1 MQSPAAGAPA
11 EKAAIA
17 GRDAYRPC
25 RKSKTR
31 CSTRLVGIIVL
42 SALGF
47 SAFNPNL
54 ATVNAQSSND
64 DFPDI
69 DDIMPKARVAPSPNE
84 DRSEIKVPERPLNF
98 DDRPGN
104 RTLPATNR
112 RFDEPRFDEP
122 ATSRPLQNGT
132 LPAVE
137 SRPRPRID
145 ELFPEFDQRTNRATT
160 PIPAERADDRTNK
173 RTKRKEFD
181 WSTHSTSVADL
192 RLPKLDDRSRADVLQ
207 HDLALLTLEE
217 EALYLD
223 LLDDISLRRQSLLK
237 RSTEEFTNA
246 AARTAAWEKAF
257 YQFESVRRLA
267 WNNGQLRHREGE
279 DNIGGLPNPFSDPED
294 TPETNDGQFSLL
306 EDINRFPEHYV
317 GRPVLLHGLYRAAE
331 PVRLGADQPKRVTA
345 GIPGDDGRRPI
356 VTVMR
361 GALTTLNGNQQIA
374 TVDTQGL
381 LTATD
386 GLLGQNQF
394 PRGTT
399 IPVLVKGWVIKRWGQ
414 QPLIYC
420 EALRQVSPIPHQQ
433 LIVQNT
439 ADRRRLRD
447 NETWLYY
454 ETLRQLEMTSDRLQ
468 KEVAASILQQR
479 IGALMKEID
488 TKTKSDIAATTAK
501 LKAGKITESE
511 HRQRKAGLQRR
522 LSHRVGRFRDLMK
535 NPEKFQTYVDMFQF
549 PEVYHGRLVTLRGH
563 VRHVVSYPGDE
574 TLFHDS
580 LYDGARTL
588 HELWL
593 FTDDSQ
599 HNPAVIV
606 TPNLPDDF
614 PVDAEVIDRISVTGC
629 FFKRYVY
636 GSQDTDRIA
645 PLILAG
651 KIEWQPTA
659 DQVAALV
666 DDGHLNANSS
676 RAKKAAELNRGL
688 SRTGA
693 LMIGFFVLLVL
704 MILWGRAQRE
714 ERDRVQ
720 LRKRVNEIPE
730 FETSLIPGYSLPLS
744 DFGKEFGDDESPVP
758 RSRFSLD

>member
-1 MQSPAAGAPA
+1 MQSPAVDPPTRRTQF
-11 EKAAIA
+11 AA
-17 GRDAYRPC
+17 RDHRPC
-25 RKSKTR
+25 FKNKARR
-31 CSTRLVGIIVL
+31 STRLVSAFVL
-42 SALGF
+42 LTLGF
-47 SAFNPNL
+47 AAVNL
-54 ATVNAQSSND
+54 APVAVHAQASND
-64 DFPDI
+64 DFPDV
-69 DDIMPKARVAPSPNE
+69 DKIMPKARVSPSPNE
-84 DRSEIKVPERPLNF
+84 SRSEIKTPERSQNF
-98 DDRPGN
+98 DDRSTNGAFPQ
-104 RTLPATNR
+104 PNR
-112 RFDEPRFDEP
+112 RLDDPVFDD
-122 ATSRPLQNGT
+122 SRTRRPNREGT

-137 SRPRPRID
+137 SRPRSDFKEQFPR
-145 ELFPEFDQRTNRATT
+145 FDQQNNRVTT
-160 PIPAERADDRTNK
+160 PTPAERIDVGAGTI
-173 RTKRKEFD
+173 TKRKGFD

-192 RLPKLDDRSRADVLQ
+192 RLPKLDNRSRADVLQ

-223 LLDDISLRRQSLLK
+223 LLDDISLRRQALLK

-279 DNIGGLPNPFSDPED
+279 DNIGGLPNPFSDPKESAAAD
-294 TPETNDGQFSLL
+294 DGQFSLL
-306 EDINRFPEHYV
+306 DDMNRFPEHYV
-317 GRPVLLHGLYRAAE
+317 GRPVLLHGLYRDAE
-331 PVRLGADQPKRVTA
+331 PVRLGADQPKRATA
-345 GIPGDDGRRPI
+345 GMPGDDGRRPI

-399 IPVLVKGWVIKRWGQ
+399 IPVLVKGWMIKRWGQ

-420 EALRQVSPIPHQQ
+420 EALRQVSPIPHQP

-447 NETWLYY
+447 HETWLYY

-468 KEVAASILQQR
+468 KEVALSHLQKR
-479 IGALMKEID
+479 IGSLMKEID
-488 TKTKSDIAATTAK
+488 TKTKADIAATTAK

-511 HRQRKAGLQRR
+511 HRQRKSALQRR
-522 LSHRVGRFRDLMK
+522 LTHRVGRYRDLLK
-535 NPEKFQTYVDMFQF
+535 HPEKFQTYVDMFQF
-549 PEVYHGRLVTLRGH
+549 PEEYHGRLVTLRGH

-580 LYDGARTL
+580 LYDGGRAL

-614 PVDAEVIDRISVTGC
+614 PVDAEVIDRVSVTGC

-645 PLILAG
+645 PLVLAG
-651 KIEWQPTA
+651 NIEWQPTA

-666 DDGHLNANSS
+666 DDGHLNADSS

-688 SRTGA
+688 SRTGT
-693 LMIGFFVLLVL
+693 LMIGFFILLVL

-730 FETSLIPGYSLPLS
+730 FETSLVPGYSLQLT
-744 DFGKEFGDDESPVP
+744 DFGKEFGDDESPAP
-758 RSRFSLD
+758 GSRFSLD